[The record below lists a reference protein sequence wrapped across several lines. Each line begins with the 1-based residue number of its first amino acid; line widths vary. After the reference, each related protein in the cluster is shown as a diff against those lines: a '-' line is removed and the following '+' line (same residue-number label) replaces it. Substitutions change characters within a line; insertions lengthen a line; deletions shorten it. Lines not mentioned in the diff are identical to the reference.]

1 MNKYGYMKVAAAVPM
16 VRVADCRYNAEQ
28 IIALIRKAAEKQ
40 VDAIVF
46 PELSVTGYS
55 CGDLF
60 GQSTLL
66 AAAEEAVARVL
77 EQTEDLAVTAIF
89 GAPVAVCDKLY
100 NCAIVAAGGEIIGI
114 VPKINMPTYSEFYEL
129 RRFTSGAGTED
140 TVIRYCGQQTD
151 FGCDL
156 LFDLNGVLCGVEI
169 CEDLW
174 VPIPPSSMMAV
185 NGAKVI
191 FNLSASPELAGKYN
205 YRHSMAEQQS
215 SRTLT
220 AYVYTSAGF
229 GESSTDSVFS
239 GNVMIAE
246 CGRLL
251 ASCER
256 FSTEEQLVIADI
268 DTELIGN
275 ERRHRNTFAPGV
287 FSRDYTI
294 ERVEFPDA
302 PEHDRFDRHVEPHPF
317 LQPESGD
324 KGIHSNE
331 VFEIQTLGLMRR
343 LAHTNCKCAV
353 LGISGGLDS
362 TLALLVTLNAF
373 DRLGL
378 DRKGIIGIT
387 MPGFGTTDR
396 TCNNALTLMKESGI
410 TCREISIKK
419 ACEQHFADIGLDPS
433 NRSTAYENV
442 QARERTQIL
451 MDVAN
456 MENGL
461 VVGTGDLSEAAL
473 GWATYNGDHMSMYNV
488 NCSVPKTLI
497 RQMVLHLAGKA
508 ENPAVAAALHD
519 IADTPVSPELL
530 PSEDGKMTQ
539 LTEDVV
545 GPYELHDF
553 FLFNMLHHGFSPAKT
568 EFLARHAFGD
578 KYETKVI
585 RHWLKVFIKRF
596 FSQQYKRSAVPD
608 GPKTGCMSLSPRGD
622 WRMPSDASAG
632 EWLDSLE
639 ELD

>member
-1 MNKYGYMKVAAAVPM
+1 MNKYGYMKVAAAVPS
-16 VRVADCRYNAEQ
+16 VQVADCRYNAER
-28 IIALIRKAAEKQ
+28 IVALVRKAAECQ
-40 VDAIVF
+40 VDAAVF
-46 PELSVTGYS
+46 PELSITGYS

-66 AAAEEAVARVL
+66 AAAEDAVASVL
-77 EQTEDLAVTAIF
+77 EQTEDLPIMIIF

-114 VPKINMPTYSEFYEL
+114 VPKINLPTYSEFYEA
-129 RRFTSGAGTED
+129 RRFSSGAGTEN
-140 TVIRYCGQQTD
+140 TTITYCGQKVD

-156 LFDLNGVLCGVEI
+156 MFELGGVLCGVEI

-191 FNLSASPELAGKYN
+191 FNLSASPELAGKYT

-220 AYVYTSAGF
+220 AYVYASAGF

-246 CGRLL
+246 CGHLL
-251 ASCER
+251 ASGER

-275 ERRHRNTFAPGV
+275 ERRHRNTFASD
-287 FSRDYTI
+287 FFARDYTI
-294 ERVEFPDA
+294 EQVEFPDA
-302 PEHDRFDRHVEPHPF
+302 PEHTRFDRKVEAHPF
-317 LQPESGD
+317 LQSDSGD
-324 KGIHSNE
+324 KNVHCNE
-331 VFEIQTLGLMRR
+331 IFEIQTLGLMRR
-343 LAHTNCKCAV
+343 LAHTHSKCAV
-353 LGISGGLDS
+353 IGISGGLDS
-362 TLALLVTLNAF
+362 TLALMVTLRAF

-396 TCNNALTLMKESGI
+396 TCNNAVTLMKESGV
-410 TCREISIKK
+410 TCREISIVK
-419 ACEQHFADIGLDPS
+419 ACEQHFVDIGLDPS

-456 MENGL
+456 IENGL
-461 VVGTGDLSEAAL
+461 VIGTGDLSEAAL
-473 GWATYNGDHMSMYNV
+473 GWATYNGDQMSMYNV
-488 NCSVPKTLI
+488 NCSVPKTLV
-497 RQMVLHLAGKA
+497 RNLVLHLADK
-508 ENPAVAAALHD
+508 EQNPIIAAALRD
-519 IADTPVSPELL
+519 VAETPVSPELL
-530 PSEDGKMTQ
+530 PAEEGKIMQ
-539 LTEDVV
+539 VTEDIV

-553 FLFNMLHHGFSPAKT
+553 FLFNMLRYGFSPAKT
-568 EFLARHAFGD
+568 EFLACKAFGG
-578 KYETKVI
+578 KYDTETV
-585 RHWLKVFIKRF
+585 RRWLEVFIKRF
-596 FSQQYKRSAVPD
+596 FAQQYKRSAVPD

-622 WRMPSDASAG
+622 WRMPSDASAR
-632 EWLDSLE
+632 EWLASLE
-639 ELD
+639 